1 MALAS
6 GIGLEVS
13 NNTSIDDLSFL
24 FSESS
29 GRAVVSIEEDKLPA
43 FKELLKIYPGIE
55 IGKTGGSNYI
65 FIDHFE
71 IELSKL
77 KQSHSGTLSKVLV

>member
-1 MALAS
+1 M
-6 GIGLEVS
+6 
-13 NNTSIDDLSFL
+13 

-29 GRAVVSIEEDKLPA
+29 ARAVVSIEEDKLPA

-55 IGKTGGSNYI
+55 IGKTGGNS
-65 FIDHFE
+65 FKFVDHFE